1 MPPFR
6 LKRFPLLAAFCI
18 LVVRGSLV
26 NFGFFSQAKAAV
38 LGYTDGPLSMAM
50 AFPESL
56 VATAFFAV
64 FGVVIAIMKDV
75 PDVQGDKLFEIP
87 SFSVKKGAA
96 LMFR

>member
-1 MPPFR
+1 
-6 LKRFPLLAAFCI
+6 
-18 LVVRGSLV
+18 
-26 NFGFFSQAKAAV
+26 
-38 LGYTDGPLSMAM
+38 MAM